1 MNLLTTRSLI
11 AVAGRAVLLALL
23 ALSGWVSTVHCQ
35 EGGSPPADLPLPNQI
50 IPDLPTGN
58 SHPLAEMID
67 GHVTPVS
74 GCASCGSTPL
84 GGGLGGMPRGAS
96 GASLYDPVGCC
107 PGSECGQGRNTCYG
121 CDHDGFLARMLCGV
135 YECLACP
142 DPCYEPGWRPIMDIG
157 FFTECARPISQQR
170 IRMTAFQNMTN
181 YTRNSYKMAPPPLG
195 PAVFNQSTNIYG
207 VAPSVNIYEASLYT
221 EIAAGNVGVILD
233 VPFLMTDFSGGI
245 GVTGNSNPSENYQ
258 TYGGSGFGNMT
269 TGIKSTIFDSELLQV
284 GWKTVTNLPVGI
296 PLKGLGNGL
305 TSMEI
310 GCLLGLKI
318 SEDSFL
324 QANLTEWIPFGG
336 LWPYPGAMFITR
348 LSLNHKVW
356 QANPKVPVF
365 VNLEYAGYFF
375 QAGSY
380 LPYGGGGSATSYLP
394 LYSAGG
400 SYQQLGPGIRM
411 FMTEKMDA
419 GFAAQFSLNP
429 ESGSWGD
436 QQYRVDF
443 RFRY

>member
-35 EGGSPPADLPLPNQI
+35 EGGSPPAYLPLPNQI

-74 GCASCGSTPL
+74 GCASCGSAPL

-121 CDHDGFLARMLCGV
+121 CEHDGFLARMLCGV

-157 FFTECARPISQQR
+157 FFTECARPVSQQR
-170 IRMTAFQNMTN
+170 IRLTSYQHMTN
-181 YTRNSYKMAPPPLG
+181 YTRNSYKIAPPGLG
-195 PAVFNQSTNIYG
+195 PPMTAARAPYYLVD
-207 VAPSVNIYEASLYT
+207 PSVNINEASLYT
-221 EIAAGNVGVILD
+221 EIAAGNVGIILD
-233 VPFLMTDFSGGI
+233 VPFLMTDFEHGLLTGG
-245 GVTGNSNPSENYQ
+245 
-258 TYGGSGFGNMT
+258 GGSGFGNMT

-284 GWKTVTNLPVGI
+284 GWKTVTNLPVG
-296 PLKGLGNGL
+296 LTTVGLGNGL
-305 TSMEI
+305 VSMEI
-310 GCLLGLKI
+310 GGLVGLKI
-318 SEDSFL
+318 SEDCFF
-324 QANLTEWIPFGG
+324 QANFTEWIPFGG
-336 LWPYPGAMFITR
+336 LMPFYPGAMFITR
-348 LSLNHKVW
+348 MSLNQKVW

-365 VNLEYAGYFF
+365 LNLEYSGYFF
-375 QAGSY
+375 QAGGYAAYENIQTNPWASTPVTSPGYSY
-380 LPYGGGGSATSYLP
+380 H
-394 LYSAGG
+394 
-400 SYQQLGPGIRM
+400 QLGPGIRV
-411 FMTEKMDA
+411 FMTEKLDA

-429 ESGSWGD
+429 EQGSWGD

>member
-121 CDHDGFLARMLCGV
+121 CDHDGFLARILCGV

-170 IRMTAFQNMTN
+170 IWMTAFQNMTN
-181 YTRNSYKMAPPPLG
+181 YTRNSYKMAATAPSYGIGPT
-195 PAVFNQSTNIYG
+195 PAVGKNGSLFT

-221 EIAAGNVGVILD
+221 EIAAGNVGIILD
-233 VPFLMTDFSGGI
+233 VPFLLTDFEGGLI
-245 GVTGNSNPSENYQ
+245 KGS
-258 TYGGSGFGNMT
+258 GGSGFGNMT
-269 TGIKSTIFDSELLQV
+269 TGIKSTIFDCELLQI
-284 GWKTVTNLPVGI
+284 GWKTVTNLPVGVTTV
-296 PLKGLGNGL
+296 GLGNGL

-310 GCLLGLKI
+310 GGLIGVKV
-318 SEDSFL
+318 SEDTYL

-336 LWPYPGAMFITR
+336 FMPFPGAMFITR

-356 QANPKVPVF
+356 QANPKIPVYM
-365 VNLEYAGYFF
+365 NLEYAGYFF

-380 LPYGGGGSATSYLP
+380 LPYAVVDSGTSITSVLP
-394 LYSAGG
+394 LYSSGG